1 VTTQFG
7 IDLGTLMGGAI
18 VTEVVFGLPGLGR
31 EVVQA
36 IINQDLPVN
45 IGVTILSSALVVT
58 ANLVVDVV
66 QALLDP
72 RVRVH

>member
-1 VTTQFG
+1 
-7 IDLGTLMGGAI
+7 
-18 VTEVVFGLPGLGR
+18 
-31 EVVQA
+31 VVQA
-36 IINQDLPVN
+36 IINQDLPVI
-45 IGVTILSSALVVT
+45 IGVTILSSALVVS

>member
-1 VTTQFG
+1 
-7 IDLGTLMGGAI
+7 MGVHTCPSI
-18 VTEVVFGLPGLGR
+18 RV
-31 EVVQA
+31 
-36 IINQDLPVN
+36 I

-58 ANLVVDVV
+58 ANLVVDLV